1 MTNTKHSERSSQQFW
16 EEMDKEYE
24 KLKEEIWQALQQQ
37 AAEAEAW
44 LDEME
49 KNIAGTRAAYYE
61 RIMNNIDK
69 ECDD

>member
-1 MTNTKHSERSSQQFW
+1 MTNTKHSERGSQQFW

-49 KNIAGTRAAYYE
+49 KNITGTRAAYYE
-61 RIMNNIDK
+61 RIMNNIDE